1 MDDDG
6 VSQSSRGAGFLQRET
21 HRHHATDGRNG
32 LPADRL
38 LRSLFDGCFACSTS
52 MRSFVTI
59 IVSCSL
65 KMAFRTVIFAVL
77 SMISPKGHCKTTVV
91 SPCSFRSFALRFFNP
106 ENLRLNYS
114 FHTIARASRHV
125 FASGSSQPHLD
136 IQTTARTTQ
145 RQPLLLHVD
154 SALCLREEAIILLH
168 AFVQKLT
175 ELGKFSEHVEMIRP
189 VRMLASLLHRN
200 PSPMRP
206 GRSGFIG
213 VDE

>member
-1 MDDDG
+1 
-6 VSQSSRGAGFLQRET
+6 
-21 HRHHATDGRNG
+21 
-32 LPADRL
+32 
-38 LRSLFDGCFACSTS
+38 

-125 FASGSSQPHLD
+125 FASGWSQPHLD
-136 IQTTARTTQ
+136 IQTTAEQ
-145 RQPLLLHVD
+145 HSGSPFLSSVD

-168 AFVQKLT
+168 AVVQKLT
-175 ELGKFSEHVEMIRP
+175 ELGKFSRHVEMIRP
-189 VRMLASLLHRN
+189 VRMLGEFIASE
-200 PSPMRP
+200 PPVS
-206 GRSGFIG
+206 
-213 VDE
+213 